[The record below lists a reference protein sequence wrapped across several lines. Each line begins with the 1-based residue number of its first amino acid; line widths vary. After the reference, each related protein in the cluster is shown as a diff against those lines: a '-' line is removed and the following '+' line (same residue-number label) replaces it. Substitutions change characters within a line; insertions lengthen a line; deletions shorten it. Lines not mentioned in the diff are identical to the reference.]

1 MDTAADCQYGR
12 NLIQAGPLTGE
23 YGANLFHIEAMV
35 GRKDKRNGAEVKV
48 QDGPAECDPKGEEEH
63 HRFGEQEI

>member
-12 NLIQAGPLTGE
+12 NLIQTGPLTRE

-35 GRKDKRNGAEVKV
+35 G
-48 QDGPAECDPKGEEEH
+48 
-63 HRFGEQEI
+63 